1 MQILFS
7 EKGQIFLSF
16 ELASTSINATGAWSY
31 KSQIIMMHGNTI

>member
-16 ELASTSINATGAWSY
+16 ELASTSINATGAWS
-31 KSQIIMMHGNTI
+31 QITNNHDAW